1 MSEGGTRYGSIMMIL
16 CSIRGNEIDFY
27 KKKNSLGTSRRFVL
41 VGRRN
46 KIRDNNDDI
55 ALEEKELISIFNKN
69 SLGMMS
75 RYLSEGRTIY
85 GTIMMIHNYIYHQ
98 TVLLV
103 FNLFGD
109 ERALGTCRKEEQD
122 TGQSR

>member
-1 MSEGGTRYGSIMMIL
+1 M
-16 CSIRGNEIDFY
+16 
-27 KKKNSLGTSRRFVL
+27 TSKRFVL

-55 ALEEKELISIFNKN
+55 AFEEKELISIFNKN
-69 SLGMMS
+69 S
-75 RYLSEGRTIY
+75 LSEGRTIY